1 MLSLPNLLLLFCQVD
16 DFCQQFEA
24 TQKVRQIPADTKKA
38 QRNRA
43 RSLSTSETM
52 TILIAF
58 HQSGFRTFKT
68 FYTGYVCQH
77 LKAEFPGLVSY
88 NRFVEFIPAALVPLF
103 AYLRSLFGRCS
114 GISFLDATPLAVCN
128 NHRIRQHK
136 VFAGIAQRGK
146 TSTGWFFGFKLHLVV
161 SDTGNLLN
169 MTLSP
174 GNTDDRKPVPN
185 LLRDLFGKVF
195 ADKGYLSRALAAL
208 LLTEGVEL
216 ITKNRKNMKAKGLP
230 LLDSLLLRKRAIIE
244 SVIDQLKNIS
254 QVEHTRHRAYTG
266 FLWNLAASLIA
277 YCHQPKKPSLNLKH
291 GPEIIVA

>member
-1 MLSLPNLLLLFCQVD
+1 MLSLPNLLWLFCHVD
-16 DFCQQFEA
+16 DFCQQFERA
-24 TQKVRQIPADTKKA
+24 QKAWQLPADTNKQ

-43 RSLSTSETM
+43 RSLSNSETM

-58 HQSGFRTFKT
+58 HQSGFRNFKT
-68 FYTGYVCQH
+68 FYTSYVCQH

-88 NRFVEFIPAALVPLF
+88 NRFVEFMPAALVPLF

-114 GISFLDATPLAVCN
+114 GISFVDATPLAVCD
-128 NHRIRQHK
+128 NHRISQHK
-136 VFAGIAQRGK
+136 VFADVAKRGK

-161 SDTGNLLN
+161 SDTGELLN

-185 LLRDLFGKVF
+185 LLHDLFGKVF
-195 ADKGYLSRALAAL
+195 GDKGYLSQALADL
-208 LLTEGVEL
+208 LLADGVEL
-216 ITKNRKNMKAKGLP
+216 ITKNRKNMKPKMLP

-254 QVEHTRHRAYTG
+254 QVEHTRHRACTG

-277 YCHQPKKPSLNLKH
+277 YCHQPKKPSLNLKY
-291 GPEIIVA
+291 GPAIVVA